1 MDPDI
6 SALRQSLLSRMHELR
21 TNRPPD
27 AEVELMFADLMNR
40 RDLLGGPGAPP
51 PEALNNMFEFTME
64 KKWKLVYN
72 DLLTMQGSA
81 LERPRRFVTNN
92 ASSASSSTPM
102 VLVRNSP
109 EWFIKKFMDNS
120 VTTKHI
126 ESLAVTLRTCAIGWL
141 QSFVEAKGTHVLSSY
156 LLALQTRGTL
166 NEQDLSQEYEVLKA
180 FRSLFN
186 SKPGAH
192 DALQHPKCICG
203 IARSLVSHQLST
215 RKQASDILLFLCHWE
230 KPRGHSLVL
239 QGIDELR
246 VAFDRHG
253 RFDAWFSAL
262 EAAIDGRGRM
272 GSLVGASDEVR
283 RLQLSAMPEA
293 GLPEYVVNNM
303 FLVNALVNS
312 DIVDSLQARV
322 HLRSQ
327 MTASGL
333 PRIMAKM
340 RELSTP
346 DLDVQMSVYEKNAAA
361 DQEEMMESFH
371 QSTVKDLNDP
381 QDVFRLVMDRV
392 QDSRAKD
399 FFMSALQ
406 HLLFIQRDGADLVH
420 FYQLIDS
427 MISTVVMDR
436 DGAATN
442 ADLESLMGTS
452 LNNVLDRFA
461 DQDLLE
467 RLQHELK
474 DAHAFLRSRDAEITQ
489 LKAQIHE
496 SAGGLVGHL
505 QTQIRE
511 LQHDLDLSRENTI
524 SMQQDMD
531 EMERS
536 YVDRILGLELELRES
551 TSLLRQ
557 AQDTKQNDPSFS
569 HFNRQVLRD
578 SLERQ
583 VERSRTIRKL
593 VSNSSTDSFVPLDT
607 AAPNSPNAVLPSPR
621 VPPRSLSRNQHADQS
636 PNTTDVSDRIGRAA
650 MRTDTPTSLSPGT
663 DSVDAFPSSNSS
675 LDESNEW
682 GMQAILATRMAR
694 NSDMQERMRDVR
706 AARIRRRGDTD
717 EGSSQDGTPSKGPV
731 SQLQKSPFDRPA
743 TPTRDP
749 RRVSGTSGSQSMSHA
764 QSQDAA
770 NQFTPRPHPD
780 RDALAPKSSAR
791 LSSATQFKI
800 TDPSATPTTSLPPT
814 AQPGAQAVLSAG
826 ITPTHTP
833 LPHLQTGPQQLTSPR
848 PKPPPAEAHIASQTH
863 VSPDFQHFGSR
874 FSPNPSQ
881 GATAAPVHAHTP
893 NLPSVTTSDTPS
905 QPFSPSPA
913 PVSYTHL

>member
-1 MDPDI
+1 
-6 SALRQSLLSRMHELR
+6 
-21 TNRPPD
+21 
-27 AEVELMFADLMNR
+27 MFADLMNR

-92 ASSASSSTPM
+92 VSSASSSTPM

-203 IARSLVSHQLST
+203 IARSLVSHLLST

-474 DAHAFLRSRDAEITQ
+474 DAHAFLLS
-489 LKAQIHE
+489 LIH
-496 SAGGLVGHL
+496 
-505 QTQIRE
+505 I
-511 LQHDLDLSRENTI
+511 
-524 SMQQDMD
+524 
-531 EMERS
+531 
-536 YVDRILGLELELRES
+536 
-551 TSLLRQ
+551 
-557 AQDTKQNDPSFS
+557 
-569 HFNRQVLRD
+569 
-578 SLERQ
+578 
-583 VERSRTIRKL
+583 
-593 VSNSSTDSFVPLDT
+593 
-607 AAPNSPNAVLPSPR
+607 
-621 VPPRSLSRNQHADQS
+621 
-636 PNTTDVSDRIGRAA
+636 
-650 MRTDTPTSLSPGT
+650 
-663 DSVDAFPSSNSS
+663 
-675 LDESNEW
+675 
-682 GMQAILATRMAR
+682 
-694 NSDMQERMRDVR
+694 
-706 AARIRRRGDTD
+706 
-717 EGSSQDGTPSKGPV
+717 
-731 SQLQKSPFDRPA
+731 
-743 TPTRDP
+743 
-749 RRVSGTSGSQSMSHA
+749 
-764 QSQDAA
+764 
-770 NQFTPRPHPD
+770 
-780 RDALAPKSSAR
+780 
-791 LSSATQFKI
+791 
-800 TDPSATPTTSLPPT
+800 
-814 AQPGAQAVLSAG
+814 
-826 ITPTHTP
+826 
-833 LPHLQTGPQQLTSPR
+833 
-848 PKPPPAEAHIASQTH
+848 
-863 VSPDFQHFGSR
+863 
-874 FSPNPSQ
+874 
-881 GATAAPVHAHTP
+881 
-893 NLPSVTTSDTPS
+893 
-905 QPFSPSPA
+905 
-913 PVSYTHL
+913 